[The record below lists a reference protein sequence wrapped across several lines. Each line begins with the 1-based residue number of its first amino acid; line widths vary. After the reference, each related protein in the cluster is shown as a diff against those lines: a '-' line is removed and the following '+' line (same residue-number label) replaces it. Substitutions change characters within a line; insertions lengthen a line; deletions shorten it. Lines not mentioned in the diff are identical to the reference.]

1 MSHLTLALFGAF
13 QVKLNQEAVVAF
25 QSNKAR
31 ALLAYLAVEAAQ
43 RQPRATLAGLFWPE
57 YPEKYARDN
66 LRHALTNL
74 RKVLHNEQ
82 AAPPFLL
89 TDLQTVQFN
98 PQSNHHLDVAAF
110 TQALA
115 GAGQPLI
122 VRGKEAAAPIAALE
136 QAVALYAGLC
146 RPKPSCARACAGRRR
161 HRLSPKA

>member
-1 MSHLTLALFGAF
+1 MNHLTLTFFGAF
-13 QVKLNQEAVVAF
+13 QVRLNQETVVAF

-43 RQPRATLAGLFWPE
+43 AHARTTLAGLFWPE

-89 TDLQTVQFN
+89 TDLQQVQFN
-98 PQSNHHLDVAAF
+98 PQSRHYLDVAAF
-110 TQALA
+110 TRALKTVN
-115 GAGQPLI
+115 QP
-122 VRGKEAAAPIAALE
+122 
-136 QAVALYAGLC
+136 Q
-146 RPKPSCARACAGRRR
+146 PSIY
-161 HRLSPKA
+161 